1 MPPTID
7 ESIEYERDDSPRE
20 LPMKFPSDLDSPSPQ
35 QSLHNTPPAPA
46 GQAHQHRVAVG
57 TQLSSLAALPI
68 VRQIPWKDGQ
78 ALPGLKSIDDERP
91 HIRGALLLTM
101 HRRNVRNVPEARV
114 GSSTVSTSMTCFKE
128 LVRLVIIRR
137 EALTAPCVW
146 RKKVRA
152 LSSGVPDN
160 ADSRDLAALG
170 ASKPTKSST
179 KSSALNDTMRV
190 QSEPSLKRKRI
201 SNGNP
206 INYKKQ
212 PRLAYNLED
221 VESRYDA
228 APVPRPSKSV
238 PYDKSFDDDPAA
250 LLALLYKQQQ
260 RQLQANGSAKR
271 HQVQDNED
279 EDGVML
285 NANAYKGP
293 RGGHREEG
301 PEKPYSP
308 AVGYSGPSFDM
319 PNSRIASQDHRRPE
333 AAVALIDTFPRRK
346 QKQLY
351 SVIGGLESGIR
362 SQRQQTEN
370 LENQLETLKE
380 ILGIGE
386 DAGFV

>member
-7 ESIEYERDDSPRE
+7 ESIEYEQDDSPRE
-20 LPMKFPSDLDSPSPQ
+20 LPTKFPSDLDSPSPQ
-35 QSLHNTPPAPA
+35 QTLNNTPPARA
-46 GQAHQHRVAVG
+46 GHTHQHRVAVG
-57 TQLSSLAALPI
+57 TQLSYLTSLPI

-78 ALPGLKSIDDERP
+78 ALQGIKSFDDERP
-91 HIRGALLLTM
+91 HIRGAVLLSM
-101 HRRNVRNVPEARV
+101 RGEIAQKECEKCAR
-114 GSSTVSTSMTCFKE
+114 GSGRFKHCIYLDDIFQGACATCYYSSRGAYCTLRLEKE
-128 LVRLVIIRR
+128 
-137 EALTAPCVW
+137 
-146 RKKVRA
+146 
-152 LSSGVPDN
+152 
-160 ADSRDLAALG
+160 AALG
-170 ASKPTKSST
+170 ASKPTKGST
-179 KSSALNDTMRV
+179 KSVLNDTIHI

-212 PRLAYNLED
+212 PRVAYNLED

-260 RQLQANGSAKR
+260 KQLQANGSAKR

-293 RGGHREEG
+293 RGGHGEEG
-301 PEKPYSP
+301 VEKPYSP
-308 AVGYSGPSFDM
+308 AVGYSGPPLDM
-319 PNSRIASQDHRRPE
+319 SNSRLASQDHRRPE